1 MRRLIPFCVILAA
14 ALLLPAIAAAQTTS
28 ASGQIIDDQGAP
40 WAGIDVMI
48 QNTTTGQTFDAK
60 TDKDGRFTQLGLQAG
75 TYKFT
80 IVSPPDEK
88 GQRFTYAET
97 HAVKTEQDNEV
108 DINLKKIIAT
118 SHPEAQKNTKEAEE
132 AKAKFTGMKSHFD
145 AGVNAMNDANNLRTQ
160 IASTPPADKPKLQAS
175 LDADYKTAM
184 GEFQQAQQADPP
196 TDVKNQAI
204 IWANLAQVYEYSGQ
218 YDDAVNAYE
227 KAISFQPTA
236 AYYTNLS
243 KVIANQAAALTDP
256 NASAQKIAGATA
268 DCDKAAA
275 LDPTAPIAM
284 CYKNI
289 GIILSNKGDM
299 KDAIPPLQK
308 TTESNPKDSQAWFL
322 LGSALLATAETKQEG
337 NKMAT
342 VFPPGTEDAFKKC
355 IDTDPKGPSGPFA
368 SQAKEILNDMA
379 SMNAGETTTVKK
391 K

>member
-60 TDKDGRFTQLGLQAG
+60 TDKDGRYTQLGLQPG
-75 TYKFT
+75 VYKFT
-80 IVSPPDEK
+80 VVSQPDEK
-88 GQRFTYAET
+88 GQRFTYSET
-97 HAVKTEQDNEV
+97 HALKSQQDNDV

-118 SHPEAQKNTKEAEE
+118 SHPEAQKNAKEAEE
-132 AKAKFTGMKSHFD
+132 SKAKFNNMKSHFD
-145 AGVNAMNDANNLRTQ
+145 AGVAAMSDSDTLRTQ
-160 IASTPPADKPKLQAS
+160 LTTTPADQRGAVQDKLNT
-175 LDADYKTAM
+175 DYKTAI
-184 GEFQQAQQADPP
+184 GEFQQAQQADAP

-227 KAISFQPTA
+227 KAISFQPTP

-256 NASAQKIAGATA
+256 SASAQKIADATA
-268 DCDKAAA
+268 DCDKVAA
-275 LDPTAPIAM
+275 LDLTAPISM

-337 NKMAT
+337 NKITT

-355 IDTDPKGPSGPFA
+355 IDTDPKGPSGPYA
-368 SQAKEILNDMA
+368 SQAKEVLNDMA
-379 SMNAGETTTVKK
+379 SMNGGEATTVKK